1 MAIEFPFRR
10 WTLTNAFKAVEVELV
25 EEMKWGCAPGWFRN
39 AERRIFH
46 RDKLHETREQAIAA
60 GFKELERQEAALE
73 KKRLGINKRRAA
85 LEKASHG

>member
-1 MAIEFPFRR
+1 MAVATPFRR
-10 WTLTNAFKAVEVELV
+10 WTLTNGFKPVEVELT
-25 EEMKWGCAPGWFRN
+25 EEMKWGCAPGWFRT
-39 AERRIFH
+39 AERRAYH

-60 GFKELERQEAALE
+60 GFVALEQQEAALE